1 MLSHMDKVLGTRAD
15 GYDELHGPRHDH
27 DEGHAAHHEGHLQPR
42 RLAGRAALARAGRC
56 STSWYC
62 TACCEHC
69 LSSGEMPCT
78 AETQRPIAQA
88 RSRSCMTLVMI

>member
-42 RLAGRAALARAGRC
+42 RLAGRAALAR
-56 STSWYC
+56 WQMLDQLIL
-62 TACCEHC
+62 HC
-69 LSSGEMPCT
+69 LLRALPELWRDAVRGGD
-78 AETQRPIAQA
+78 AETHSP
-88 RSRSCMTLVMI
+88 S

>member
-42 RLAGRAALARAGRC
+42 RLAGRAALARADR
-56 STSWYC
+56 
-62 TACCEHC
+62 
-69 LSSGEMPCT
+69 
-78 AETQRPIAQA
+78 
-88 RSRSCMTLVMI
+88 